1 MRCAPRVDAAVPGR
15 LRAPSGYTPRP
26 SDRMRTLLLEL
37 RSRLDDLT
45 DGLPRVT
52 VRRMFGCDA
61 FLAGGAIFA
70 MVWREG
76 RIGLRLPDELL
87 PELRALPGADPWRH
101 RDMVVRQW
109 VLVPESF
116 HDDTDGLAP
125 WVRKA
130 HAAALDRG
138 PTASKRSSRSAA
150 VRKPAR
156 KPRTPGPSRRRGRQ
170 SSRKV

>member
-1 MRCAPRVDAAVPGR
+1 MPAAN
-15 LRAPSGYTPRP
+15 
-26 SDRMRTLLLEL
+26 
-37 RSRLDDLT
+37 
-45 DGLPRVT
+45 LPRVT
-52 VRRMFGCDA
+52 TRRMFGCDA

-116 HDDTDGLAP
+116 HDDPDGLAP

-138 PTASKRSSRSAA
+138 PASMKTKPRPGGRPADDA
-150 VRKPAR
+150 EEDRAPPAR
-156 KPRTPGPSRRRGRQ
+156 RAAGSVSRARRCSGR
-170 SSRKV
+170 

>member
-1 MRCAPRVDAAVPGR
+1 
-15 LRAPSGYTPRP
+15 
-26 SDRMRTLLLEL
+26 MRTLLLEL
-37 RSRLDDLT
+37 RSRLEDVT
-45 DGLPRVT
+45 SGLARVT

-76 RIGLRLPDELL
+76 RIGLRLPDDHLAD
-87 PELRALPGADPWRH
+87 LRALPGADPWRH

-116 HDDTDGLAP
+116 HDDADGLVP

-138 PTASKRSSRSAA
+138 PAAHKRPRGKAATPRSRKKAA
-150 VRKPAR
+150 PAR
-156 KPRTPGPSRRRGRQ
+156 RKRRQ
-170 SSRKV
+170 SSKKV

>member
-1 MRCAPRVDAAVPGR
+1 
-15 LRAPSGYTPRP
+15 
-26 SDRMRTLLLEL
+26 MRTLLLEL

-45 DGLPRVT
+45 TGLPQVT

-61 FLAGGAIFA
+61 FLASGAIFA

-76 RIGLRLPDELL
+76 RIGLRLPDEFLA
-87 PELRALPGADPWRH
+87 ELRALPGADAWRH

-116 HDDTDGLAP
+116 HDDADGLAP
-125 WVRKA
+125 WVHKA
-130 HAAALDRG
+130 HAAALERG
-138 PTASKRSSRSAA
+138 PASHRSPRAPVKGKAATTRSRKR
-150 VRKPAR
+150 
-156 KPRTPGPSRRRGRQ
+156 RQ

>member
-1 MRCAPRVDAAVPGR
+1 
-15 LRAPSGYTPRP
+15 
-26 SDRMRTLLLEL
+26 MRTLLLEL
-37 RSRLDDLT
+37 RSRLEDLT
-45 DGLPRVT
+45 SGLRGVN

-61 FLAGGAIFA
+61 FLADGAIFA

-76 RIGLRLPDELL
+76 RIGLRLPDDVL
-87 PELRALPGADPWRH
+87 PELRALSGADPWRH

-116 HDDTDGLAP
+116 HDDPDGLAP

-138 PTASKRSSRSAA
+138 PASARTASRPAKVGRTR
-150 VRKPAR
+150 RKVPAR
-156 KPRTPGPSRRRGRQ
+156 KPKSGPVRSGSRRRRQ

>member
-1 MRCAPRVDAAVPGR
+1 MR
-15 LRAPSGYTPRP
+15 S
-26 SDRMRTLLLEL
+26 LLLEL

-45 DGLPRVT
+45 TGLPQVT

-76 RIGLRLPDELL
+76 RIGLRLPDDLL
-87 PELRALPGADPWRH
+87 PDLRALPGADPWRH

-116 HDDTDGLAP
+116 HDDADGLAP
-125 WVRKA
+125 WIRKA
-130 HAAALDRG
+130 HGAALARG
-138 PTASKRSSRSAA
+138 PASHRRPP
-150 VRKPAR
+150 PA
-156 KPRTPGPSRRRGRQ
+156 KASRRPKGKAPTKRAPRRKTSQ
-170 SSRKV
+170 SSKKV

>member
-1 MRCAPRVDAAVPGR
+1 
-15 LRAPSGYTPRP
+15 
-26 SDRMRTLLLEL
+26 MRTLLLEL

-45 DGLPRVT
+45 AGLPGVT

-76 RIGLRLPDELL
+76 RIGLRLPDDAL
-87 PELRALPGADPWRH
+87 PEVRALPGADPWRH

-109 VLVPESF
+109 VLVPESL
-116 HDDTDGLAP
+116 HDDADGLAP

-130 HAAALDRG
+130 HASALERG
-138 PTASKRSSRSAA
+138 PSSPKR
-150 VRKPAR
+150 
-156 KPRTPGPSRRRGRQ
+156 PSRAAAAGRARHEPGAKKPTRRRSGAGRKT
-170 SSRKV
+170 RR

>member
-1 MRCAPRVDAAVPGR
+1 
-15 LRAPSGYTPRP
+15 
-26 SDRMRTLLLEL
+26 MRTLLLEL

-116 HDDTDGLAP
+116 HDDADGLAP
-125 WVRKA
+125 WVRRA
-130 HAAALDRG
+130 HAAALERG
-138 PTASKRSSRSAA
+138 PTAQKRSSRPAT
-150 VRKPAR
+150 VRRPRR
-156 KPRTPGPSRRRGRQ
+156 KASTRKPSRRRGPQ
-170 SSRKV
+170 SSKKV

>member
-1 MRCAPRVDAAVPGR
+1 MRP
-15 LRAPSGYTPRP
+15 
-26 SDRMRTLLLEL
+26 LLLEL
-37 RSRLDDLT
+37 RSNLETLT
-45 DGLPRVT
+45 ADLPRVT
-52 VRRMFGCDA
+52 MRRMFGCDA

-76 RIGLRLPDELL
+76 RIGLRLPDALL

-116 HDDTDGLAP
+116 HDDPHGLDP

-130 HAAALDRG
+130 HAAALQRG
-138 PTASKRSSRSAA
+138 PASTRAKAAPAAARRPKRKKAAGRS
-150 VRKPAR
+150 PAR
-156 KPRTPGPSRRRGRQ
+156 KTRQ

>member
-1 MRCAPRVDAAVPGR
+1 
-15 LRAPSGYTPRP
+15 
-26 SDRMRTLLLEL
+26 MRTLLLEL
-37 RSRLDDLT
+37 RSHLEGLTADL
-45 DGLPRVT
+45 PEVS

-70 MVWREG
+70 MVWRDG
-76 RIGLRLPDELL
+76 RIGLRLPDDLL

-116 HDDTDGLAP
+116 HDDPDGLAP
-125 WVRKA
+125 WVHKA

-138 PTASKRSSRSAA
+138 PAATRKPSRPAAARRPKRKPAVRASKRR
-150 VRKPAR
+150 P
-156 KPRTPGPSRRRGRQ
+156 RQ

>member
-1 MRCAPRVDAAVPGR
+1 
-15 LRAPSGYTPRP
+15 
-26 SDRMRTLLLEL
+26 MRTLLLEL

-45 DGLPRVT
+45 AALPEVS

-76 RIGLRLPDELL
+76 RIGLRLPDDLL

-116 HDDTDGLAP
+116 HDDADGLAP

-130 HAAALDRG
+130 HAAALQRG
-138 PTASKRSSRSAA
+138 RAHPKRPRRAAGRRSSRKAPPR
-150 VRKPAR
+150 RK
-156 KPRTPGPSRRRGRQ
+156 SRRPPQ

>member
-1 MRCAPRVDAAVPGR
+1 
-15 LRAPSGYTPRP
+15 
-26 SDRMRTLLLEL
+26 MRTLLLEL
-37 RSRLDDLT
+37 RTHLDDLT
-45 DGLPRVT
+45 AELPQVA

-116 HDDTDGLAP
+116 HDDPEGLAP

-130 HAAALDRG
+130 HAAALGRG
-138 PTASKRSSRSAA
+138 PASPQKPSRPAKVRRPKRKSAPRASKR
-150 VRKPAR
+150 P
-156 KPRTPGPSRRRGRQ
+156 RQ

>member
-1 MRCAPRVDAAVPGR
+1 MR
-15 LRAPSGYTPRP
+15 S
-26 SDRMRTLLLEL
+26 LLLEL

-45 DGLPRVT
+45 TGLPQVS

-70 MVWREG
+70 MVWKEG
-76 RIGLRLPDELL
+76 RIGLRLPDDLL

-116 HDDTDGLAP
+116 HDDSDGLAP

-138 PTASKRSSRSAA
+138 PTKTG
-150 VRKPAR
+150 RKPAMARPR
-156 KPRTPGPSRRRGRQ
+156 KTAAPPRRKRRQ
-170 SSRKV
+170 SSKKV

>member
-1 MRCAPRVDAAVPGR
+1 MQTGARDWVHSRAAP
-15 LRAPSGYTPRP
+15 LL
-26 SDRMRTLLLEL
+26 RMRTLLLEL

-45 DGLPRVT
+45 AGFPQVT

-76 RIGLRLPDELL
+76 RIGLRLPDDLL
-87 PELRALPGADPWRH
+87 PGLRALPGADPWRH

-116 HDDTDGLAP
+116 HDDPEGLAP

-130 HAAALDRG
+130 HAAALARG
-138 PTASKRSSRSAA
+138 PTAPKRPSHRAA
-150 VRKPAR
+150 VRRP
-156 KPRTPGPSRRRGRQ
+156 RQ
-170 SSRKV
+170 SSKKV

>member
-1 MRCAPRVDAAVPGR
+1 
-15 LRAPSGYTPRP
+15 
-26 SDRMRTLLLEL
+26 MRTLLLEL
-37 RSRLDDLT
+37 RSRLDELT
-45 DGLPRVT
+45 AGLPRVT

-76 RIGLRLPDELL
+76 RIGLRLPDALL

-116 HDDTDGLAP
+116 HDDADGLVP
-125 WVRKA
+125 WIRKA
-130 HAAALDRG
+130 HAAALERG
-138 PTASKRSSRSAA
+138 PAT
-150 VRKPAR
+150 
-156 KPRTPGPSRRRGRQ
+156 PSRPSRPGAVRRGRRKTRTPRPPRRRDPQ
-170 SSRKV
+170 SSKKV

>member
-1 MRCAPRVDAAVPGR
+1 MRP
-15 LRAPSGYTPRP
+15 
-26 SDRMRTLLLEL
+26 LLLEL

-45 DGLPRVT
+45 AGLPRVT

-76 RIGLRLPDELL
+76 RIGLRLPDDLL

-116 HDDTDGLAP
+116 HDDADGLAP
-125 WVRKA
+125 WVLKA
-130 HAAALDRG
+130 HAAALGRG
-138 PTASKRSSRSAA
+138 PASPRRPSRRAPLRRTSSRSGT
-150 VRKPAR
+150 K
-156 KPRTPGPSRRRGRQ
+156 RRSGGRRRQ
-170 SSRKV
+170 SSKKV

>member
-1 MRCAPRVDAAVPGR
+1 
-15 LRAPSGYTPRP
+15 
-26 SDRMRTLLLEL
+26 MRTLLLEL
-37 RSRLDDLT
+37 RSHLDDLT
-45 DGLPRVT
+45 AGLPQVS
-52 VRRMFGCDA
+52 VRRMFGCDT

-87 PELRALPGADPWRH
+87 PDLRALPGADPWWH

-109 VLVPESF
+109 VLVPESC
-116 HDDTDGLAP
+116 HDDTDGLGP

-130 HAAALDRG
+130 HAAALARG
-138 PTASKRSSRSAA
+138 PASPQKPSRPAA
-150 VRKPAR
+150 ARRPKRKPA
-156 KPRTPGPSRRRGRQ
+156 SRGSKRRPRQ

>member
-1 MRCAPRVDAAVPGR
+1 
-15 LRAPSGYTPRP
+15 
-26 SDRMRTLLLEL
+26 MRTLLLEL
-37 RSRLDDLT
+37 RSRLDDVT
-45 DGLPRVT
+45 AGLADVT

-76 RIGLRLPDELL
+76 RIGLRLPDDHLAD
-87 PELRALPGADPWRH
+87 LRTLPGADPWRH

-116 HDDTDGLAP
+116 HDDADGLAS

-138 PTASKRSSRSAA
+138 PASRKRPHRPAKTVRPRRKAAAPRSRKKTA
-150 VRKPAR
+150 PAR
-156 KPRTPGPSRRRGRQ
+156 AKGRQ
-170 SSRKV
+170 SSKKV

>member
-1 MRCAPRVDAAVPGR
+1 
-15 LRAPSGYTPRP
+15 
-26 SDRMRTLLLEL
+26 MRTLLLEL

-45 DGLPRVT
+45 TGLPQVT

-61 FLAGGAIFA
+61 FLACGAIFA

-76 RIGLRLPDELL
+76 RIGLRLPDALL

-101 RDMVVRQW
+101 REMVVRQW

-116 HDDTDGLAP
+116 HDDPDGLAP

-130 HAAALDRG
+130 HAAALERG
-138 PTASKRSSRSAA
+138 PASHGRSPRRVPESRPR
-150 VRKPAR
+150 RKAGAPKKAT
-156 KPRTPGPSRRRGRQ
+156 PRRSRRPRQ

>member
-1 MRCAPRVDAAVPGR
+1 MRP
-15 LRAPSGYTPRP
+15 
-26 SDRMRTLLLEL
+26 LLLEL

-45 DGLPRVT
+45 ADLPQVT

-61 FLAGGAIFA
+61 FLARGAIFA

-87 PELRALPGADPWRH
+87 AELRALPGADSWRH

-116 HDDTDGLAP
+116 HDDSDSLAS

-130 HAAALDRG
+130 HAAALARG
-138 PTASKRSSRSAA
+138 PASHRRPSRSAA
-150 VRKPAR
+150 ASRS
-156 KPRTPGPSRRRGRQ
+156 PSAKKTAPRRRTRRPRQ
-170 SSRKV
+170 SSRNV

>member
-1 MRCAPRVDAAVPGR
+1 
-15 LRAPSGYTPRP
+15 
-26 SDRMRTLLLEL
+26 MRTLLLEL

-45 DGLPRVT
+45 TDLPQVT

-61 FLAGGAIFA
+61 FLAGGAVFA

-76 RIGLRLPDELL
+76 RIGLRLPDDLL

-125 WVRKA
+125 WVRRA

-138 PTASKRSSRSAA
+138 PASQKRPHRPARTGLPRRSSATTRSRKKAA
-150 VRKPAR
+150 LTRRK
-156 KPRTPGPSRRRGRQ
+156 SRQ
-170 SSRKV
+170 SSKKV

>member
-1 MRCAPRVDAAVPGR
+1 VQTGARDWVHSCAAR
-15 LRAPSGYTPRP
+15 LL
-26 SDRMRTLLLEL
+26 RMRTLEL

-45 DGLPRVT
+45 AGLPQVN

-61 FLAGGAIFA
+61 YLAGGAIFA

-76 RIGLRLPDELL
+76 RIGLRLPDDLL

-101 RDMVVRQW
+101 LDMVVRQW

-125 WVRKA
+125 WVHKA

-138 PTASKRSSRSAA
+138 PASGKRSLRPAKTGRPPRRVA
-150 VRKPAR
+150 TTRAR
-156 KPRTPGPSRRRGRQ
+156 KKAPPASGKRRQ
-170 SSRKV
+170 SSKKV

>member
-1 MRCAPRVDAAVPGR
+1 MQTGARDWVHSRAAP
-15 LRAPSGYTPRP
+15 LL
-26 SDRMRTLLLEL
+26 RMRTLLLEL

-45 DGLPRVT
+45 AGFPQVT

-61 FLAGGAIFA
+61 YLAGGAIFA

-76 RIGLRLPDELL
+76 RIGLRLPDDLL

-116 HDDTDGLAP
+116 HDDPDGLAL

-130 HAAALDRG
+130 HGAALGRV
-138 PTASKRSSRSAA
+138 PASTRRASRPAA
-150 VRKPAR
+150 TRRPKRKPAAR
-156 KPRTPGPSRRRGRQ
+156 APKRRPRQ
-170 SSRKV
+170 SSKKV

>member
-1 MRCAPRVDAAVPGR
+1 MRA
-15 LRAPSGYTPRP
+15 
-26 SDRMRTLLLEL
+26 LLLEL

-45 DGLPRVT
+45 TGLPQVS

-76 RIGLRLPDELL
+76 RIGLRLPDDLL

-116 HDDTDGLAP
+116 HDDSDGLAP

-138 PTASKRSSRSAA
+138 PTKTG
-150 VRKPAR
+150 RKPATARPR
-156 KPRTPGPSRRRGRQ
+156 KTAAPPRRKRRQ
-170 SSRKV
+170 SSKKV

>member
-1 MRCAPRVDAAVPGR
+1 MRP
-15 LRAPSGYTPRP
+15 
-26 SDRMRTLLLEL
+26 LLLEL
-37 RSRLDDLT
+37 RSNLETLT
-45 DGLPRVT
+45 ADLPRVT
-52 VRRMFGCDA
+52 MRRMFGCDA

-87 PELRALPGADPWRH
+87 PDLRALPGADAWRH

-116 HDDTDGLAP
+116 HDEPDGLAP

-130 HAAALDRG
+130 HAAAVQRG
-138 PTASKRSSRSAA
+138 PASAKAKAVPAAARRPKRK
-150 VRKPAR
+150 KPAARSPTR
-156 KPRTPGPSRRRGRQ
+156 KARQ
-170 SSRKV
+170 SSKKV

>member
-1 MRCAPRVDAAVPGR
+1 MQTAARERVDSRAAR
-15 LRAPSGYTPRP
+15 LL
-26 SDRMRTLLLEL
+26 RMRTLLLEL

-45 DGLPRVT
+45 TGLPQVT

-70 MVWREG
+70 MVWKEG
-76 RIGLRLPDELL
+76 RIGLRLPDDLL

-109 VLVPESF
+109 VLVPETF

-125 WVRKA
+125 WVHKA

-138 PTASKRSSRSAA
+138 PASHKRQHGPPKTARTKRRAATTRASKKTAA
-150 VRKPAR
+150 
-156 KPRTPGPSRRRGRQ
+156 PGKRRQ
-170 SSRKV
+170 SSKKV